1 MLEDMRYLYA
11 FAFAIGVP
19 LALAADRPVPVVVE
33 LFTSEGC
40 SSCPAAD
47 RLLSGL
53 EQTQP
58 VPGAQV
64 VAIEEHVDYWN
75 QLGWTD
81 PFSSP
86 QYRARQ
92 NDYAVAFNASDIYTP
107 QMVVNGQSA
116 FVGSDMNR
124 AYHEIGAAAQTATTS
139 GRRGTNP
146 NSHDPD
152 LLDLSVQVTTPKTV
166 KWRDSNVYLAVTE
179 KGLMTFVQRGEN
191 SGRTLAP
198 LVGGSQFRR
207 DRTYQP
213 AGRQWR
219 PAGIHLRLPH
229 EWKREN
235 LRAVVFVQEREHLPH
250 HRRRS
255 TWNCTCIARRPLT

>member
-1 MLEDMRYLYA
+1 MLEIMRFVA
-11 FAFAIGVP
+11 IFAFALCVP
-19 LALAADRPVPVVVE
+19 LALAADRPVPVIVE

-47 RLLSGL
+47 RMLARL

-92 NDYAVAFNASDIYTP
+92 NDYAVAFHSSNIYTP
-107 QMVVNGQSA
+107 QMVVNGQNE

-124 AYHEIGAAAQTATTS
+124 AFHEIGAAAQAVTTLVDV
-139 GRRGTNP
+139 GTSP
-146 NSHDPD
+146 NSKDPE
-152 LLDLSVQVTTPKTV
+152 LLDLSIQVSHPKTA

-179 KGLMTFVQRGEN
+179 NGLNTFVQRGEN
-191 SGRTLAP
+191 AGRTLKHSSVVRSFGVIGRLDP
-198 LVGGSQFRR
+198 RGESGGQLVS
-207 DRTYQP
+207 T
-213 AGRQWR
+213 
-219 PAGIHLRLPH
+219 LRLPR

-235 LRAVVFVQEREHLPH
+235 LHAVVFVQERETYRITGAGVVDLH
-250 HRRRS
+250 
-255 TWNCTCIARRPLT
+255 

>member
-1 MLEDMRYLYA
+1 MHYSGLLA
-11 FAFAIGVP
+11 LALGVP
-19 LALAADRPVPVVVE
+19 LAIAADRPVPVIVE

-47 RLLSGL
+47 RLLSRL

-58 VPGAQV
+58 VAGAQV

-86 QYRARQ
+86 QFRARQ
-92 NDYAVAFNASDIYTP
+92 NDYAVTFHASNIYTP
-107 QMVVNGQSA
+107 QMVVNGQSE

-124 AYHEIGAAAQTATTS
+124 AYHEIGSAAQAATTAIDLRS
-139 GRRGTNP
+139 VP
-146 NSHDPD
+146 NSADPD
-152 LLDLSVQVTTPKTV
+152 LLDLSVQVTNLKTA

-179 KGLMTFVQRGEN
+179 NGLTTFVPRGEN
-191 SGRTLAP
+191 SGRTLRHSSVVRSFGVIGRIKPQGANGGQ
-198 LVGGSQFRR
+198 LVS
-207 DRTYQP
+207 T
-213 AGRQWR
+213 
-219 PAGIHLRLPH
+219 LRLPP

-235 LRAVVFVQEREHLPH
+235 LRAVVFVQERDTFRITGAAAVELH
-250 HRRRS
+250 
-255 TWNCTCIARRPLT
+255 

>member
-1 MLEDMRYLYA
+1 MLRIMRYPGFLA
-11 FAFAIGVP
+11 FALLVR
-19 LALAADRPVPVVVE
+19 LASAADRPAPVIVE

-47 RLLSGL
+47 RLLARL

-64 VAIEEHVDYWN
+64 IGIEEHVDYWN

-92 NDYAVAFNASDIYTP
+92 NDYAVAFHASNIYTP
-107 QMVVNGQSA
+107 QMVVQGSVE

-124 AYHEIGAAAQTATTS
+124 AYHEIGAAAQAATTQIEL
-139 GRRGTNP
+139 GAAP
-146 NSHDPD
+146 NSRDPD
-152 LLDLSVQVTTPKTV
+152 LLDLSLRLTSPSAKL
-166 KWRDSNVYLAVTE
+166 RDSNVYLAVTE
-179 KGLMTFVQRGEN
+179 NKLATLVQGGEN
-191 SGRTLAP
+191 AGHTVRHSAVVRSFGVIGKIDPKGANGGQ
-198 LVGGSQFRR
+198 LVS
-207 DRTYQP
+207 T
-213 AGRQWR
+213 
-219 PAGIHLRLPH
+219 LRLPR

-235 LRAVVFVQEREHLPH
+235 LRAVVFVQERESFRITGASVIDL
-250 HRRRS
+250 R
-255 TWNCTCIARRPLT
+255 

>member
-1 MLEDMRYLYA
+1 MLDVMRYL
-11 FAFAIGVP
+11 GVLGFVICVP
-19 LALAADRPVPVVVE
+19 VALAADRPVPVIVE

-47 RLLSGL
+47 RLLSRL
-53 EQTQP
+53 EQNQP
-58 VPGAQV
+58 VTGAEV

-92 NDYAVAFNASDIYTP
+92 NDYAIAFHAKDIYTP
-107 QMVVNGQSA
+107 QMVVNGQTQ

-124 AYHEIGAAAQTATTS
+124 AYQEIGAAAQSASTLVNLE
-139 GRRGTNP
+139 TNP

-152 LLDLSVQVTTPKTV
+152 LLDLSVQVNNSKTA
-166 KWRDSNVYLAVTE
+166 KWHDSNVYLAVTE
-179 KGLMTFVQRGEN
+179 RGLTTFVQGGEN
-191 SGRTLAP
+191 SGRTLRHSSVVRSFGVIGRVNPQGANGGQ
-198 LVGGSQFRR
+198 LVS
-207 DRTYQP
+207 T
-213 AGRQWR
+213 
-219 PAGIHLRLPH
+219 LRLPR

-235 LRAVVFVQEREHLPH
+235 LRAVVFVQERDTYRITGASVVDLH
-250 HRRRS
+250 
-255 TWNCTCIARRPLT
+255 

>member
-1 MLEDMRYLYA
+1 MLRDMRYMSFLA
-11 FAFAIGVP
+11 LAIGAS
-19 LALAADRPVPVVVE
+19 LAWAADRPVPVIVE

-47 RLLSGL
+47 RMLARL

-75 QLGWTD
+75 QLGWND

-92 NDYAVAFNASDIYTP
+92 NDYAVALKANNIYTP

-124 AYHEIGAAAQTATTS
+124 AYHEIGAAAQTSTTLV
-139 GRRGTNP
+139 
-146 NSHDPD
+146 D
-152 LLDLSVQVTTPKTV
+152 LAA
-166 KWRDSNVYLAVTE
+166 N
-179 KGLMTFVQRGEN
+179 
-191 SGRTLAP
+191 
-198 LVGGSQFRR
+198 
-207 DRTYQP
+207 
-213 AGRQWR
+213 
-219 PAGIHLRLPH
+219 
-229 EWKREN
+229 
-235 LRAVVFVQEREHLPH
+235 
-250 HRRRS
+250 
-255 TWNCTCIARRPLT
+255 

>member
-1 MLEDMRYLYA
+1 MRCLGVL
-11 FAFAIGVP
+11 FFAIGVP

-47 RLLSGL
+47 RLLSRL

-64 VAIEEHVDYWN
+64 IAIEEHVDYWN
-75 QLGWTD
+75 QLGWSD

-92 NDYAVAFNASDIYTP
+92 NDYAKAFKASDIYTP

-116 FVGSDMNR
+116 FVGSDVNR
-124 AYHEIGAAAQTATTS
+124 AYREIGAAALTATTLVDL
-139 GRRGTNP
+139 GANVNAR
-146 NSHDPD
+146 DPD
-152 LLDLSVQVTTPKTV
+152 LLDLSVQVSNGKST

-179 KGLMTFVQRGEN
+179 HGLNTFVQGGEN
-191 SGRTLAP
+191 SGRNLRHSSVVRSFGVIGRVNPQGANGGQ
-198 LVGGSQFRR
+198 LVS
-207 DRTYQP
+207 T
-213 AGRQWR
+213 
-219 PAGIHLRLPH
+219 LRLPRD
-229 EWKREN
+229 WKREN
-235 LRAVVFVQEREHLPH
+235 LRAVVFVQERDTFRITGASVVDLH
-250 HRRRS
+250 
-255 TWNCTCIARRPLT
+255 

>member
-1 MLEDMRYLYA
+1 MRYWCA
-11 FAFAIGVP
+11 FAFAIGV
-19 LALAADRPVPVVVE
+19 ALAADRPVPVIVE

-47 RLLSGL
+47 RMLARL

-64 VAIEEHVDYWN
+64 IAIEEHVDYWN

-92 NDYAVAFNASDIYTP
+92 NDYAVALKASNIYTP
-107 QMVVNGQSA
+107 QMVVNGQTA

-124 AYHEIGAAAQTATTS
+124 AYREIGAAAQASTTS
-139 GRRGTNP
+139 IDLGTGP
-146 NSHDPD
+146 NAVDPETI
-152 LLDLSVQVTTPKTV
+152 DLSVQVTNSKTA

-179 KGLMTFVQRGEN
+179 NGLTTFVPRGEN
-191 SGRTLAP
+191 SGRTLRHSSVVRSFGVIGRINPQGANGGQ
-198 LVGGSQFRR
+198 LVS
-207 DRTYQP
+207 T
-213 AGRQWR
+213 
-219 PAGIHLRLPH
+219 LRLPR

-235 LRAVVFVQEREHLPH
+235 LRAVVFVQERDTYRITGASVIDLHQ
-250 HRRRS
+250 
-255 TWNCTCIARRPLT
+255 